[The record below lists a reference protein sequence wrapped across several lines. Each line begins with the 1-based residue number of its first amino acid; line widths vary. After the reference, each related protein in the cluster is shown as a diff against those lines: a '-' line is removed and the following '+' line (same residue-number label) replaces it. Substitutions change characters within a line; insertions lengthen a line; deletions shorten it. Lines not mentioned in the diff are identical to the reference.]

1 MSIRCPTA
9 VRPASHDAA
18 PRDTARAWYRQGIVW
33 LGIAAFAASVAGSVW
48 LIAVAERYADPPLPV
63 TGPSVLKEVPVAR
76 PPPANGT
83 KP

>member
-18 PRDTARAWYRQGIVW
+18 PRDSARAWYRQGIVW
-33 LGIAAFAASVAGSVW
+33 LGIAVFAASVAGSVW

>member
-1 MSIRCPTA
+1 

-33 LGIAAFAASVAGSVW
+33 LGIAVFAASVAGSVW